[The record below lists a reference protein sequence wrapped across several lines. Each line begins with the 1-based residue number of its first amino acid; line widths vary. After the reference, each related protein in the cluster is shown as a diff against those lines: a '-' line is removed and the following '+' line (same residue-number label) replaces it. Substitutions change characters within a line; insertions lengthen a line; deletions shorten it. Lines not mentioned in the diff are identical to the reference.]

1 MSELADRERTK
12 RQQRATG
19 GGSYD
24 AFLKLVKWG
33 LPLVVGALVAIL
45 VLAPLLKGDE
55 VSFVLDKDDVE
66 KAEERMRLTEALYRG
81 EDNKGQP
88 FSVKAGSAVQRTS
101 KVPVVEM
108 QDVAAAIILSDGP
121 TSIQAANGSYNIDK
135 EVVTIPGQ
143 LDFKSAGGYALS
155 VADVA
160 VDLNTQAVTSEGQVA
175 GTMPLGEFW
184 GKMLR
189 ADLERQ
195 TVNVT
200 GGVRGT
206 LPIGSY
212 SADTLYAD
220 NKSRTVVLEGN
231 AKMQIKQGALKR

>member
-1 MSELADRERTK
+1 MSELADRERNK

-33 LPLVVGALVAIL
+33 LPLIVGALVAIL

-55 VSFVLDKDDVE
+55 VSFVLNKDDVE
-66 KAEERMRLTEALYRG
+66 QAEERMRLTEALYRG

-108 QDVAAAIILSDGP
+108 QDLAADIVLSDGP
-121 TSIQAANGSYNIDK
+121 TSIKAANGSYNIDK
-135 EVVTIPGQ
+135 EVVSIPGQ
-143 LDFKSAGGYALS
+143 LDFKSAGGYALT
-155 VADVA
+155 VGDVA
-160 VDLNTQAVTSEGQVA
+160 VDLNSQAITSEGQVS

-200 GGVRGT
+200 GGVHGT

-212 SADTLYAD
+212 SANSLYAD
-220 NKSRTVVLEGN
+220 NKARTVVLEGN
-231 AKMQIKQGALKR
+231 AKMQINQGALKR

>member
-1 MSELADRERTK
+1 MSELADRERSK

-24 AFLKLVKWG
+24 TLLKLVKWG
-33 LPLVVGALVAIL
+33 LPLIVGALVAIL

-55 VSFVLDKDDVE
+55 VSFVLNKDDVD

-81 EDNKGQP
+81 EDNKGQA
-88 FSVKAGSAVQRTS
+88 FSVQADSAVQRTS

-108 QDVAAAIILSDGP
+108 KDLTADIQLSDGP
-121 TSIQAANGSYNIDK
+121 TSIKAADGSYNIDK

-155 VADVA
+155 VANVA
-160 VDLNTQAVTSEGQVA
+160 MDLNTQSLSSTGEVS

-184 GKMLR
+184 GNMLQ
-189 ADLERQ
+189 ADLDRQ
-195 TVNVT
+195 TVDVQ

-212 SADTLYAD
+212 SADSLYAD
-220 NKSRTVVLEGN
+220 NKARTVVLKGN
-231 AKMQIKQGALKR
+231 AKLQIKQGALKR